1 MARQQT
7 DTTIL
12 TDENRHKDGEGITWI
27 SPQSLIKLRGQ
38 ARSLPL
44 DRNKIRAKQGGAYL
58 STFKGRGMEFDESR
72 IYQPGDDIRNM
83 DWRVTAR
90 TGNPHTK
97 IFQEERERPV
107 LLWLDLGNSMMFAT
121 RQCYKA
127 VIAAQCAA
135 TIAWSAAGNND
146 RVGGLIFSGDQHNE
160 IKPGRG
166 KSAVLRLIGQI
177 SRNPAWEDA
186 GADTTASKENAIAR
200 LRSVAHPG
208 SLIFMISDFRHMS
221 EKAFSHLANLSRHND
236 IVLLRIT
243 DPFEHRLPDAGLV
256 RFTDGMDDYQ
266 MDTHNTS
273 SRENYHQQSV
283 VAEEQLARFCRKHAI
298 HLVQL
303 STSDDIFMRLRET
316 FAPDRSASSTRASHG
331 RKGAMS
337 RGGSR

>member
-7 DTTIL
+7 DKTNPA
-12 TDENRHKDGEGITWI
+12 TDGHRDGEGITWV
-27 SPQSLIKLRGQ
+27 SPQSLIKLRTQ
-38 ARSLPL
+38 AQSLPL

-97 IFQEERERPV
+97 VFQEERERPV
-107 LLWLDLGNSMMFAT
+107 LLWLDLGSSMMFAT
-121 RQCYKA
+121 RQCYKS

-135 TIAWSAAGNND
+135 SIAWSAAGNND

-166 KSAVLRLIGQI
+166 KSAVLKLIGQI
-177 SRNPAWEDA
+177 SKNPAWRQA
-186 GADTTASKENAIAR
+186 GTSGDTARENAVAR

-208 SLIFMISDFRHMS
+208 SLIFMISDFRDMS
-221 EKAFSHLANLSRHND
+221 EKAWAHLAHLSRHND

-243 DPFEHRLPDAGLV
+243 DPFELALPDAGVV
-256 RFTDGMDDYQ
+256 RFSDGTDEQ
-266 MDTHNTS
+266 QLDTHVTS
-273 SRENYHQQSV
+273 TRDSYHQRAV
-283 VAEEQLARFCRKHAI
+283 VAEEQLSRFCRKHAI

-303 STSDDIFMRLRET
+303 STSDNIFARLRET
-316 FAPDRSASSTRASHG
+316 FAPDTS
-331 RKGAMS
+331 KLS
-337 RGGSR
+337 RHKHRLAQPDSR